1 MRIIRP
7 ISLYNTLTRKIEQ
20 ISPIIPGE
28 VKVYSCGPTVYN
40 FAHIGNLRTFLFQD
54 LMKRTLLA
62 AGYEVR
68 HCMNITDVEDK
79 IIRDSQVDLP
89 ADATNEARHAAM
101 NRLTDRYTV
110 LFLEDL
116 DAMRILRPDVMPK
129 ATGHIG
135 QMKILIQNLVDKG
148 LAYAREG
155 SVYFRIAGFP
165 NYGCLAHLDREG
177 MQSGASMDADE
188 YDKDHAQDFVL
199 WKAAKTGEPTWDS
212 AWGPGRP
219 GWHIECSAMGIE
231 LLGGHVDIHTG
242 GVDLIFPHHE
252 NEIAQSEGAL
262 GHPWVSMWV
271 HGEFLMVEGEKMSK
285 SLGNFYTLRDLV
297 EKGIN
302 PITFRYA
309 IQSNHYRKLL
319 NFSFEGLKAADN
331 SLKRIRAF
339 RKRMEEDGAQAGG
352 GTWKEA
358 LDPVQRLEKARIAF
372 WEAMADDLNTP
383 EALAALFTLISD
395 LNAQDDRIAL
405 TREERDAVLGF
416 LDETDSIFAAWP
428 HESPMDVLASVTGL
442 PATAVLGGVSVSMAE
457 ILSPERIQSLI
468 AARQAARDAR
478 NWAES
483 DRLRDQLKAMGIV
496 LEDRKDG
503 TVGWRRA

>member
-1 MRIIRP
+1 MIRP
-7 ISLYNTLTRKIEQ
+7 ISLYNTLTRKIER
-20 ISPIIPGE
+20 ISPITPEEI
-28 VKVYSCGPTVYN
+28 KVYSCGPTVYN

-54 LMKRTLLA
+54 LMKRALLA
-62 AGYEVR
+62 AGYRVR

-79 IIRDSQVDLP
+79 IIRDSQVGLP
-89 ADATNEARHAAM
+89 VDATNEARHAAM
-101 NRLTDRYTV
+101 KELTDRYTAF
-110 LFLEDL
+110 FLEDL
-116 DAMRILRPDVMPK
+116 DAMRILRPDVTPK
-129 ATGHIG
+129 ATEHIDA
-135 QMKILIQNLVDKG
+135 MKSLVQDLIGKD
-148 LAYAREG
+148 LAYEREG
-155 SVYFRIAGFP
+155 SLYYRIAGFKD
-165 NYGCLAHLDREG
+165 YGCLAHLDREG
-177 MQSGASMDADE
+177 MQSGTSVDVDE
-188 YDKDHAQDFVL
+188 YEKDQAQDFVL
-199 WKAAKTGEPTWDS
+199 WKAAKTGEPTWAS
-212 AWGPGRP
+212 PWGPGRP

-231 LLGGHVDIHTG
+231 LLGDRVDIHTG

-262 GHPWVSMWV
+262 GHPWVSTWV

-297 EKGIN
+297 DKGFS

-331 SLKRIRAF
+331 SLRRIRAF

-358 LDPVQRLEKARIAF
+358 LDPLPRLEQARTDVWA
-372 WEAMADDLNTP
+372 ALGDDLNTP
-383 EALAALFTLISD
+383 EALAAVFTLISD

-405 TREERDAVLGF
+405 TREERDAVLAF
-416 LDETDSIFAAWP
+416 LEEADSIFAAWP
-428 HESPMDVLASVTGL
+428 QETLDLATEVE
-442 PATAVLGGVSVSMAE
+442 A
-457 ILSPERIQSLI
+457 LI
-468 AARQAARDAR
+468 AARQAARDTK

-503 TVGWRRA
+503 SVGWRKA